1 MKKIILVLTVMMLA
15 AAMLAGCTVTPAPV
29 EDTASPEVTN
39 SQAPAD
45 NTPEPADDTPV
56 KVLTLKGPTGLGMLQ
71 LMEAN
76 EKGETSNKYEF
87 TVCGSPDEI
96 KTEILAGRYDVAAV
110 PINLAAV
117 LYNKTEG
124 ALRIA
129 AVNTLGVLYVLE
141 NGDTI
146 KSVADLKGKTIGAT
160 GQGSTPEYVL
170 NFILRANGLEP
181 GVDVTVEYYA
191 EHEELAKRLI
201 GGLCDIGMLPQ
212 PNVTA
217 VLSKKPDIRIALDLT
232 EEFEKADETDASL
245 TQGCVVV
252 SKDFAENSGNKL
264 DAFLAEYKTSAE
276 YVNANPSE
284 AGQLSAKFG
293 VVPDAATATAA
304 IPKCNI
310 CFFAGSEMKTKVTGM
325 LNVLFNAD
333 PKSVGGKLPDEGF
346 YYGVN

>member
-45 NTPEPADDTPV
+45 NTPEPADNTPV

-146 KSVADLKGKTIGAT
+146 KSVAPRP
-160 GQGSTPEYVL
+160 ST
-170 NFILRANGLEP
+170 F
-181 GVDVTVEYYA
+181 
-191 EHEELAKRLI
+191 
-201 GGLCDIGMLPQ
+201 
-212 PNVTA
+212 
-217 VLSKKPDIRIALDLT
+217 LT
-232 EEFEKADETDASL
+232 S
-245 TQGCVVV
+245 
-252 SKDFAENSGNKL
+252 
-264 DAFLAEYKTSAE
+264 Y
-276 YVNANPSE
+276 
-284 AGQLSAKFG
+284 
-293 VVPDAATATAA
+293 
-304 IPKCNI
+304 
-310 CFFAGSEMKTKVTGM
+310 
-325 LNVLFNAD
+325 
-333 PKSVGGKLPDEGF
+333 
-346 YYGVN
+346 